1 MYEVRF
7 APPAVRAIDRL
18 PPKLADAVL
27 RFCRERLAEN
37 PQRFT
42 KPLTGRLAGER
53 SGYVGIGFRVLVRVD
68 EESRQVHVLRMGP
81 RADVYR

>member
-37 PQRFT
+37 PHRST
-42 KPLTGRLAGER
+42 KPLVGRLAGER
-53 SGYVGIGFRVLVRVD
+53 SGYVGIGFRVIVRVD
-68 EESRQVHVLRMGP
+68 EEHQQVHVLRMGP